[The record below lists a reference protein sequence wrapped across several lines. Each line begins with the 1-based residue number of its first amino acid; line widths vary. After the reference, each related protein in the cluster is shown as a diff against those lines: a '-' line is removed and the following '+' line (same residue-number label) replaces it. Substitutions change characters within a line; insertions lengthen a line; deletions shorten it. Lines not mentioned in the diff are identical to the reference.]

1 MTHLDTLRTGY
12 GVALCTAALKPGT
25 PVDPDLAAEAGPD
38 ENFARLLQ
46 AARYLDE
53 DAQTRRYIGSAPV
66 SA

>member
-1 MTHLDTLRTGY
+1 MTHLDTLRTVY
-12 GVALCTAALKPGT
+12 GLALCTATLRPGT
-25 PVDPDLAAEAGPD
+25 PVDPDLAAEAGAD

>member
-1 MTHLDTLRTGY
+1 MTHLDTLRTVY

-25 PVDPDLAAEAGPD
+25 PVDPDLAAEAGAD

-53 DAQTRRYIGSAPV
+53 QTRRWSGLLTY
-66 SA
+66 